1 MHTLFVV
8 GIGPGG
14 VEFMT
19 EQARSAMEKADV
31 LCGYTVYID
40 LVAPLFPGKET
51 YTSPMKQEIE
61 RCRWALETAQKGKD
75 VAFICSGDAGVYG
88 MAGLLLQLAP
98 KYPEVDIQV
107 VAGVTAALSGGAVLG
122 APLGHDFCVISL
134 SDLLTPW
141 NVIEKRLRCAAWGD
155 FCLCLYNPSSR
166 KRAGYLQKAC
176 QILMEEGKSPE
187 TVCGWVRN
195 IGREGQCAKV
205 LSLQELEKE
214 QLDMFTTVFIGSS
227 STKAI
232 NGCMVTPRGYE
243 QKCAW

>member
-19 EQARSAMEKADV
+19 EQARNAMEKADV

-195 IGREGQCAKV
+195 IGREGQGAKV

-227 STKAI
+227 STQAI